1 MGAGVFSPRSCHPRL
16 GVPPPPTHTHTPQS
30 TARSTLPET
39 ELPSMF
45 GVSASH
51 RQVQWTKVEHI
62 PETLHAAHEL
72 INLPGCREPKKKH
85 REVVIIPSGDITGED
100 THSGYT
106 EHSCHC
112 AGAWLCQL

>member
-1 MGAGVFSPRSCHPRL
+1 ML
-16 GVPPPPTHTHTPQS
+16 
-30 TARSTLPET
+30 
-39 ELPSMF
+39 

-62 PETLHAAHEL
+62 PETLHAAREL
-72 INLPGCREPKKKH
+72 INLPGFPEPEKKNTH
-85 REVVIIPSGDITGED
+85 REAVIILSWDERGGD

>member
-1 MGAGVFSPRSCHPRL
+1 MGAGVFSPRFRHPRL
-16 GVPPPPTHTHTPQS
+16 GVPPPHTPKS

-62 PETLHAAHEL
+62 PGTLHAAHEL
-72 INLPGCREPKKKH
+72 INLPGC
-85 REVVIIPSGDITGED
+85 
-100 THSGYT
+100 
-106 EHSCHC
+106 
-112 AGAWLCQL
+112 